1 MNYIENY
8 QIKIKFNKDIKIL
21 ILSKTKLESIEEIL
35 KQQSFKLVFEKN
47 LENVIIEDY
56 SLVILNIENY
66 DLKLLHKIKEQSTNL
81 PVIIISKSYTP
92 KIIQEGYSSG
102 ANDFLNFPFLKE
114 EVLYKVE
121 NILKQEF
128 YKNELNYNVNLMQE
142 YKYAI
147 DKSTIVSKTNPRGII
162 TYVNQAFVDISGYES
177 KELVGKSHNLIK
189 HNDMEDELFK
199 ELWKT
204 ISSKKT
210 WTGIIKNRKKDGSH
224 YWVKTVINPIIDND
238 GNIIEFISI
247 RSDVTYIQ
255 DLKEKLAYELN
266 VTTTNFKEAY
276 QLANEYEKAI
286 DESNILSR
294 TNTKGVIVYANKEF
308 ERVTGYSSKELI
320 GNTHSLVKHPDTPK
334 EVINDLWKT
343 ITSGNVWKGL
353 IKNKAKDGNPY
364 WVNSVILPIKDING
378 KNQEYLS
385 IRNDV
390 TEIINLHSEIES
402 TQKELI
408 YRMGE
413 IAESRSKETGNHI
426 KRVSSYCRV
435 LGKAYGLDEDDI
447 ELLYMAS
454 PMHDIGKLSTPDS
467 ILNKKGKHTE
477 TEFEIMKQHSQIG
490 FDLLNSDKPILKA
503 AAIIAHEHHER
514 WDGKGYPR
522 GIKKDEIHIFGR
534 ITAIADVFDA
544 LGSDRCYK
552 KAWEDERIFEMLKS
566 EKGKQFDP
574 NLIELFFENIDE
586 IIDIRDKFQD

>member
-56 SLVILNIENY
+56 SLVILNIENN
-66 DLKLLHKIKEQSTNL
+66 DLKLLYKIKEQSTNL

>member
-56 SLVILNIENY
+56 SLVILNIENN

-477 TEFEIMKQHSQIG
+477 TESEIMKQHSQIG